1 MDLGPTPCIG
11 TQVHAGERILHG
23 NFADKINQ
31 TARRRNTRLQTGN
44 ALEHLH
50 TLLVFP
56 SRRNEVAAGQTIAQE
71 IVVLVQEKTT
81 YRQAFNIARG
91 VVAVCQRG
99 IQLDG
104 VGQRRCCRGRQQI
117 CAQHADALR
126 RAGQRHIEPAH
137 IGTLHLQHRG
147 QAPRHGHFLQSG
159 VGILSPH
166 WRDQSAGNGP
176 RQRLWGD
183 EDSLVCTK
191 CHRVSLFR
199 RQGEYEYPLADPVAP
214 VNS

>member
-1 MDLGPTPCIG
+1 MLCVRPQTLGGYIDAHPYTTHCKVTVYMDLGPTPCIG

-81 YRQAFNIARG
+81 HRQAFNIARG
-91 VVAVCQRG
+91 VVAVGQRG

-104 VGQRRCCRGRQQI
+104 VG
-117 CAQHADALR
+117 
-126 RAGQRHIEPAH
+126 
-137 IGTLHLQHRG
+137 
-147 QAPRHGHFLQSG
+147 
-159 VGILSPH
+159 
-166 WRDQSAGNGP
+166 
-176 RQRLWGD
+176 
-183 EDSLVCTK
+183 
-191 CHRVSLFR
+191 
-199 RQGEYEYPLADPVAP
+199 
-214 VNS
+214 